1 MATAIASNV
10 NFEAVDFDSLS
21 STKHFKDKGAF
32 GEVYGPFQWNAKECA
47 FKRTMIGQTLPQ
59 DFKIRVEERK
69 NIWTSLRHKNLL
81 EIMHV
86 SLREK
91 AVYIVME
98 YWNGGA
104 LRHLLDNPRSTTFN
118 VTNWA
123 RQIADG
129 MLYLHDKDI
138 VHRDLKSGNSK
149 YNNYA
154 YMNTCV

>member
-1 MATAIASNV
+1 MATASASNV

-32 GEVYGPFQWNAKECA
+32 GEVYGPFLWNAKECA
-47 FKRTMIGQTLPQ
+47 FKRIMIGQTMPK
-59 DFKIRVEERK
+59 DFKKRVEDKK

-81 EIMHV
+81 EIMHI

-98 YWNGGA
+98 YANGGA
-104 LRHLLDNPRSTTFN
+104 LRHLLDNPNATLN

-129 MLYLHDKDI
+129 MLYLHDKNI